1 MSEKGKYMFARSISS
16 QAIARQMRKAPLPI
30 IITLTTVA
38 LFAIGIGA
46 RAWHRSSDASGAA
59 KSLKTQ
65 GEPSQGGGQRVHL
78 ESELITIG
86 PGGFEPSTI
95 RRPAGRFF
103 LAIENRS
110 GLDSVTLRID
120 RLAGNRLKEAAVSGG
135 QLDWIDVLDLTPGDY
150 VVTEADHPN
159 WVCYITVTPN

>member
-1 MSEKGKYMFARSISS
+1 MLARSISS
-16 QAIARQMRKAPLPI
+16 HAIARRMRKAPLPI

-46 RAWHRSSDASGAA
+46 RAWHRSPDASGAA
-59 KSLKTQ
+59 KVFKTQ
-65 GEPSQGGGQRVHL
+65 VEPSPGGGQRVQL

-86 PGGFEPSTI
+86 SGGFEPSAI
-95 RRPAGRFF
+95 RRPTGRFF

-120 RLAGNRLKEAAVSGG
+120 RAAGNRLKEVAVSGG
-135 QLDWIDVLDLTPGDY
+135 QLDWVDVVDLIPGDY

-159 WVCYITVTPN
+159 WVCNITVTPN

>member
-1 MSEKGKYMFARSISS
+1 MFARSISS
-16 QAIARQMRKAPLPI
+16 HAIVHRMRKAPLPI

-59 KSLKTQ
+59 KGLKTQ
-65 GEPSQGGGQRVHL
+65 VERSQGGGQRVQL
-78 ESELITIG
+78 ESELIIIG
-86 PGGFEPSTI
+86 PGGFESPTI
-95 RRPAGRFF
+95 RRPAGKFF

-110 GLDSVTLRID
+110 GLDSVTLRIN
-120 RLAGNRLKEAAVSGG
+120 RAAGNRLIEAAVSGG

-150 VVTEADHPN
+150 VVTEADHPD
-159 WVCYITVTPN
+159 WVCNITITPN

>member
-1 MSEKGKYMFARSISS
+1 MFARSISS
-16 QAIARQMRKAPLPI
+16 HSTVRQMRKAPLLI

-46 RAWHRSSDASGAA
+46 RAWHRSSAASGEA
-59 KSLKTQ
+59 KGVKTQ
-65 GEPSQGGGQRVHL
+65 VEPTQGGGQRVQL

-86 PGGFEPSTI
+86 PDGFEPSAI
-95 RRPAGRFF
+95 RRPTGRFF

-120 RLAGNRLKEAAVSGG
+120 RVGGNRLKAAAVSGG

-150 VVTEADHPN
+150 VITEGDHPN
-159 WVCYITVTPN
+159 WVCNITVTPN

>member
-1 MSEKGKYMFARSISS
+1 MFARSISS
-16 QAIARQMRKAPLPI
+16 HAIARQMCRAPLLV
-30 IITLTTVA
+30 IITLTTVV
-38 LFAIGIGA
+38 LLAIGIGA
-46 RAWHRSSDASGAA
+46 RSRYGSSDASGVTRGI
-59 KSLKTQ
+59 KTQ
-65 GEPSQGGGQRVHL
+65 GEPSQGRGQRVQL

-103 LAIENRS
+103 MAIENRS

-120 RLAGNRLKEAAVSGG
+120 RLAGARLKEAAVSGG

-159 WVCYITVTPN
+159 WFCNITVTPN